1 MKLRIFPLLAL
12 VLVLALLP
20 VGTALADPYDP
31 NAPFALMPEDLYAQ
45 AAVVMDAD
53 SGRILFDKN
62 ATERVY
68 PASTTKIMTLLLACE
83 YGHFDDMITI
93 PEEASD
99 ISSDSSVVPV
109 TPGETMRFIDLLYG
123 LEMHSGNDAANAVA
137 VIVSGSVANFV
148 AMMNQRAQS
157 LGMTG
162 THYANAHGL
171 HDAMHYTTAQDLAI
185 LTAEALKND
194 TFRQIVSSLSYE
206 MAPTEERGALWLSC
220 SYDVMNPNSDLYY
233 EGCIGVKSGFTSNAG
248 QSFVGAAERDGLT
261 LISVAMNCAPTN
273 DDEAKRTKFV
283 DTVRLLDFGFSQYDA
298 YDFTTLFDLATQ
310 DTPLVTMVQEAHQD
324 DPYGG
329 QLTLSAAQV
338 NGNWQN
344 KMVYGDEAALNQA
357 VQEFRQS
364 LSVTIQQ
371 DVMAPVTSGQTLGS
385 ISYSDPEGNAMT
397 GVLVASRSVEAMTF
411 WYKLSHNTTFRVCVA
426 LLAAIIVI
434 FIVLRIRVTVVR
446 NRRRKQLMER
456 KRRELERYQ
465 REQRMRGKW

>member
-1 MKLRIFPLLAL
+1 MKFRMLTLIAMALL
-12 VLVLALLP
+12 LALLP
-20 VGTALADPYDP
+20 VGNAFADPYDP

-45 AAVVMDAD
+45 AAVVMDAN
-53 SGRILFDKN
+53 SGRVLFDKN
-62 ATERVY
+62 ATEQVY

-83 YGHFDDMITI
+83 YGHLDETITI
-93 PEEASD
+93 PEEAAD

-137 VIVSGSVANFV
+137 VIVAGSIPNFV

-157 LGMTG
+157 LGMEG

-171 HDAMHYTTAQDLAI
+171 HDAMHYTTAQDLAT

-194 TFRQIVSSLSYE
+194 TFRQIVSTLSYE
-206 MAPTEERGALWLSC
+206 MPATEERGPLWLSC
-220 SYDVMNPNSDLYY
+220 SYDVMNPDNELYY

-261 LISVAMNCAPTN
+261 LISVAMNCASTN

-298 YDFTTLFDLATQ
+298 YDFTTLFDLAT
-310 DTPLVTMVQEAHQD
+310 DGTLVTMVQEAHQD
-324 DPYGG
+324 DPYAG
-329 QLTLSAAQV
+329 QLTLNASQIS
-338 NGNWQN
+338 GNWQN
-344 KMVYGDEAALNQA
+344 KMVYGDEAARTQA
-357 VQEFRQS
+357 VQEFRQH
-364 LSVTIQQ
+364 LTVTIQPE
-371 DVMAPVTSGQTLGS
+371 VMAPVIGGQTLGS
-385 ISYSDPEGNAMT
+385 ISYSDPEGNTMS
-397 GVLVASRSVEAMTF
+397 GVLVASRGVEAMTF
-411 WYKLSHNTTFRVCVA
+411 WYKLSHNTIFRVCVA
-426 LLAAIIVI
+426 VLAVI
-434 FIVLRIRVTVVR
+434 LALFILLRIRITIVR
-446 NRRRKQLMER
+446 NRRRKQMMAR

>member
-148 AMMNQRAQS
+148 AMMNQRAQQ

-171 HDAMHYTTAQDLAI
+171 HDAMHYTTA
-185 LTAEALKND
+185 
-194 TFRQIVSSLSYE
+194 R
-206 MAPTEERGALWLSC
+206 
-220 SYDVMNPNSDLYY
+220 
-233 EGCIGVKSGFTSNAG
+233 
-248 QSFVGAAERDGLT
+248 
-261 LISVAMNCAPTN
+261 ISP
-273 DDEAKRTKFV
+273 
-283 DTVRLLDFGFSQYDA
+283 FS
-298 YDFTTLFDLATQ
+298 
-310 DTPLVTMVQEAHQD
+310 P
-324 DPYGG
+324 P
-329 QLTLSAAQV
+329 
-338 NGNWQN
+338 
-344 KMVYGDEAALNQA
+344 
-357 VQEFRQS
+357 R
-364 LSVTIQQ
+364 
-371 DVMAPVTSGQTLGS
+371 P
-385 ISYSDPEGNAMT
+385 
-397 GVLVASRSVEAMTF
+397 
-411 WYKLSHNTTFRVCVA
+411 
-426 LLAAIIVI
+426 
-434 FIVLRIRVTVVR
+434 
-446 NRRRKQLMER
+446 
-456 KRRELERYQ
+456 
-465 REQRMRGKW
+465 